1 MAFSVNNM
9 VMSKFKFVNIVD
21 LVFITIC
28 TFILMF
34 AWVQFFVKSLFLSLF
49 VSVLLTFTLM
59 IVVRVFKSR
68 KYNAQQ
74 LILTNNTNLIKF
86 KLAIQTM
93 PTLKLA
99 QIIKQLIPTEYNP
112 KISKNTIT
120 FIKNGSTH
128 NFALYYSSELNENNI
143 LEILKTYNCNNI
155 VIFCSGYNRQVKEI
169 STSFNNI
176 SVELIS
182 LEQLYEIF
190 NKNDVNI
197 PTDNITLN
205 QPKSTLKQ
213 ILKRSVSREK
223 SKGYFIS
230 GIILLISSILVPYK
244 IYYLVFSSLL
254 IILSLVCRIKP
265 NQKINTDLFK

>member
-1 MAFSVNNM
+1 
-9 VMSKFKFVNIVD
+9 MSKFKFVNIVD

-68 KYNAQQ
+68 KYDAQQ
-74 LILTNNTNLIKF
+74 LILSNNTNLIKF

-93 PTLKLA
+93 PTLSLA
-99 QIIKQLIPTEYNP
+99 RIIKQLIPTEYNP

-120 FIKNGSTH
+120 FVKNGSTYT
-128 NFALYYSSELNENNI
+128 FVLYYSNELNENNI
-143 LEILKTYNCNNI
+143 LEILKTTNCNNI
-155 VIFCSGYNRQVKEI
+155 VVFCSSYGKQVKEI

-190 NKNDVNI
+190 NKNNI
-197 PTDNITLN
+197 NISTDNIVLN

-213 ILKRSVSREK
+213 ILKRCISREK

-230 GIILLISSILVPYK
+230 GLILLISSILVPYK
-244 IYYLVFSSLL
+244 IYYLVFSSIL
-254 IILSLVCRIKP
+254 IILSLACRIKP